1 LNGGKISAAW
11 LNIQK
16 NINQINRNFMS
27 NLLTTSIGKKF
38 IMSLTG
44 IFLMLFILVHL
55 SLNLLLIFDDSG
67 ALFNQGAHFME
78 TYPVVKIVEL
88 VLGLG
93 FLVHILWS
101 LVISYRNWKARP
113 VTYARKDRQP
123 SSTWSSRNMLIL
135 GALIL
140 VFLGIHLANFFWVI
154 KFDSHSLVE
163 VPAGGDT
170 VKDVYTL
177 VSGLFKQSIPY
188 SMLYIVGA
196 ILLGLHLTH
205 GFWSAFQTLGL
216 GSSKWMIRLRWVAWI
231 YAFIV
236 AVGFSS
242 IPLYFIFKF

>member
-1 LNGGKISAAW
+1 LNGRKITAAW
-11 LNIQK
+11 LNIQE
-16 NINQINRNFMS
+16 NINQINRNLMS
-27 NLLTTSIGKKF
+27 NLLTASIGKKF

-67 ALFNQGAHFME
+67 ALFNQGANFME
-78 TYPVVKIVEL
+78 TCPLIKIVEI

-93 FLVHILWS
+93 FIVHILWS

-113 VTYARKDRQP
+113 VTYARKDRRQ

-140 VFLGIHLANFFWVI
+140 VFLVIHLANFFWTI
-154 KFDSHSLVE
+154 KFDPHSLAAFPE
-163 VPAGGDT
+163 GGNT
-170 VKDVYTL
+170 MKNTYAL
-177 VSGLFKQSIPY
+177 VSGLFKESILY

-205 GFWSAFQTLGL
+205 GFWSVFQTLGL
-216 GSSKWMIRLRWVAWI
+216 SSSKWLIRLKWVAWI

-242 IPLYFIFKF
+242 IPLYFIFNF